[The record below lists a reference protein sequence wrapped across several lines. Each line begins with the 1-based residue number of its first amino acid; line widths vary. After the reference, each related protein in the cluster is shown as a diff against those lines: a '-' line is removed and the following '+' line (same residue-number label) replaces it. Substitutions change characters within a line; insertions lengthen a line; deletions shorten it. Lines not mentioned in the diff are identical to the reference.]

1 MMMRQDV
8 KWKLTVLSVQ
18 QDFEAVGL
26 IVVERL
32 PDFVDGLLV
41 RQLSVH
47 KTRRYEKNNSDQY
60 WPDLFTFIPVLQYIV
75 LSYHKVTIKFYVD
88 FL

>member
-1 MMMRQDV
+1 MRQCQEM
-8 KWKLTVLSVQ
+8 KRALTVLSVQ

-47 KTRRYEKNNSDQY
+47 KTRKETTNMRNSRDQSQ
-60 WPDLFTFIPVLQYIV
+60 LFSL
-75 LSYHKVTIKFYVD
+75 
-88 FL
+88 